1 MKHKINEVV
10 MSFVLSIIQNVNAT
24 LTNTSYCIIYHN
36 FSLLEVYLGIE
47 EFLQRK
53 NQFEGS

>member
-1 MKHKINEVV
+1 MEYKINEVV

-24 LTNTSYCIIYHN
+24 LTNTSYCIICHS
-36 FSLLEVYLGIE
+36 FSLSVAYLGIE

-53 NQFEGS
+53 NQFKGS